1 MEGVTPGSLGM
12 GTLVGEGVGAMS
24 LGPGVELS
32 LKSGFQVLLRSRLF
46 SNSPEWSTSV
56 SHPTGGR
63 VYLGRQRVDG

>member
-1 MEGVTPGSLGM
+1 M
-12 GTLVGEGVGAMS
+12 GEGVGAMS

-32 LKSGFQVLLRSRLF
+32 LKSGFQVLPRSRLF
-46 SNSPEWSTSV
+46 SNSLEWSTSV